1 MLYETGDPAIADER
15 FRLGKRSRST
25 GSRPRWGGIG
35 IGSADRVRG
44 EPLVPESTRREE
56 STPMPLKT
64 LITLH
69 IIGAAALAGGH
80 LIFALGVLPRA
91 MRAKDANMLLAFSKA
106 FTPVGHAALLIQI
119 VTGLWLAMPYFAN
132 RTSATVLVE
141 IKILLLI
148 LVLAITIHAKV
159 RVAKRLP
166 ESMGA
171 FAGHVVANA
180 VLATALLVLGSAL
193 RFGGF

>member
-1 MLYETGDPAIADER
+1 
-15 FRLGKRSRST
+15 
-25 GSRPRWGGIG
+25 
-35 IGSADRVRG
+35 
-44 EPLVPESTRREE
+44 
-56 STPMPLKT
+56 MPLKT
-64 LITLH
+64 LVTLH

-91 MRAKDANMLLAFSKA
+91 MRARDSEMLLSYQKA
-106 FTPVGHAALLIQI
+106 FTPVGHTALLIQI

-132 RTSATVLVE
+132 RTGATMLVE

-148 LVLAITIHAKV
+148 LILGITIHAKV
-159 RVAKRLP
+159 RVAKKLP

-180 VLATALLVLGSAL
+180 LLATTLLVLGSAL

>member
-1 MLYETGDPAIADER
+1 
-15 FRLGKRSRST
+15 
-25 GSRPRWGGIG
+25 
-35 IGSADRVRG
+35 
-44 EPLVPESTRREE
+44 
-56 STPMPLKT
+56 MPLKT

-91 MRAKDANMLLAFSKA
+91 LRAKDHEMLLSFQKA
-106 FTPVGHAALLIQI
+106 FTPVGHTALLIQI
-119 VTGLWLAMPYFAN
+119 VTGLWLAMPYFSQ
-132 RTSATVLVE
+132 RTPATMLVE
-141 IKILLLI
+141 VKTLLLI
-148 LVLAITIHAKV
+148 LVIAITIHAKV

-171 FAGHVVANA
+171 YAGHIVANA
-180 VLATALLVLGSAL
+180 VLATALLVLGAAL

>member
-1 MLYETGDPAIADER
+1 
-15 FRLGKRSRST
+15 
-25 GSRPRWGGIG
+25 
-35 IGSADRVRG
+35 
-44 EPLVPESTRREE
+44 
-56 STPMPLKT
+56 MPLKT
-64 LITLH
+64 LVTLH
-69 IIGAAALAGGH
+69 VIGAAALAGGH
-80 LIFALGVLPRA
+80 LIFALGILPRA
-91 MRAKDANMLLAFSKA
+91 MKAKDSDMILSYQKA

-132 RTSATVLVE
+132 RTPATMLIE

-166 ESMGA
+166 DSMGA
-171 FAGHVVANA
+171 FAGHVIANA
-180 VLATALLVLGSAL
+180 VLATVLLVLGSAI

>member
-1 MLYETGDPAIADER
+1 
-15 FRLGKRSRST
+15 
-25 GSRPRWGGIG
+25 
-35 IGSADRVRG
+35 
-44 EPLVPESTRREE
+44 
-56 STPMPLKT
+56 MPLKT

-69 IIGAAALAGGH
+69 VIGAAALAGGH

-91 MRAKDANMLLAFSKA
+91 MKARDPEMLLSFSKA
-106 FTPVGHAALLIQI
+106 FTPVGHTALLVQI

-132 RTSATVLVE
+132 RTPATMLIE
-141 IKILLLI
+141 IKILLL
-148 LVLAITIHAKV
+148 LVVLGITIHAKV
-159 RVAKRLP
+159 RVAKKLP

-180 VLATALLVLGSAL
+180 ILATALLVLGSAL